1 MPKAQVGWFDT
12 NVCWFE
18 NNILSCYFQGHFWK
32 GYIDHFETPFTPFQ
46 RFGSFLWKI
55 LSLVIFCPSHCLRWH
70 SDPFWGEITFETHN
84 VETHNL
90 TMRILKEKL
99 TWHEITVISSHPALV
114 ERWRGSFDD
123 CGRAWAQNKWL
134 FNGNSL
140 TVESTCFESWLLALK
155 NTHETKTNKKQMTFQ
170 WQSFN
175 IGIHLFQVMTST

>member
-1 MPKAQVGWFDT
+1 M
-12 NVCWFE
+12 
-18 NNILSCYFQGHFWK
+18 LSFV
-32 GYIDHFETPFTPFQ
+32 T
-46 RFGSFLWKI
+46 
-55 LSLVIFCPSHCLRWH
+55 FCPSHCLRWH

-140 TVESTCFESWLLALK
+140 TVESTCFKSWLVA
-155 NTHETKTNKKQMTFQ
+155 NTKIQKHSSFMSRSESNKAVTYDVPNQQDNTNCILQQRFGICIIVICGTF
-170 WQSFN
+170 F
-175 IGIHLFQVMTST
+175 ITIIIILLT